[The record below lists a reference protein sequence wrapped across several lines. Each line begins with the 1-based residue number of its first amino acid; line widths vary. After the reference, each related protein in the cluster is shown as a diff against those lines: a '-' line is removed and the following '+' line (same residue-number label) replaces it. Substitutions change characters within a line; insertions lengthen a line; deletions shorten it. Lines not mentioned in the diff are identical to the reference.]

1 MKERSREKLLMDNVS
16 TGVDEVNGRNKLKY
30 EEHYC
35 TFLIPKANNNE
46 DLVREILLSRKI
58 WKEVKAG

>member
-1 MKERSREKLLMDNVS
+1 MDNLS
-16 TGVDEVNGRNKLKY
+16 TGVDEVNGTNKLKY
-30 EEHYC
+30 GEHYC

>member
-1 MKERSREKLLMDNVS
+1 MDNVS
-16 TGVDEVNGRNKLKY
+16 TGIDEINARNKLKY

-35 TFLIPKANNNE
+35 IFLIPKANNNE